1 MDADVAYTVDGGNY
15 NEINIENFNA
25 SSAEVII
32 KGVGI
37 HPGEAKD
44 IMVNAIL
51 LAMEF
56 NSLLNPNAIP
66 SKTSGKEG
74 FNHLE
79 NISGDVE
86 ECKMSY
92 ILRNHDDI
100 LLKEQV
106 LKIFSTHITNT
117 VDTFA

>member
-1 MDADVAYTVDGGNY
+1 LLGIAFGFT
-15 NEINIENFNA
+15 

-56 NSLLNPNAIP
+56 N
-66 SKTSGKEG
+66 
-74 FNHLE
+74 
-79 NISGDVE
+79 
-86 ECKMSY
+86 
-92 ILRNHDDI
+92 
-100 LLKEQV
+100 
-106 LKIFSTHITNT
+106 
-117 VDTFA
+117 